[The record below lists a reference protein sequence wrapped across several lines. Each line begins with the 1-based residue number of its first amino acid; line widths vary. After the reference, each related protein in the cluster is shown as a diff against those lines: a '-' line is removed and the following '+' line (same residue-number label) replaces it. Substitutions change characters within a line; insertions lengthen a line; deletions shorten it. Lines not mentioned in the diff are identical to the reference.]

1 MRRSVGITRV
11 DPSLPLPRYAT
22 EGAAG
27 FDFLCRL
34 DTTVQPHSIARI
46 PANVVICVPRDH
58 VLVVALRSGT
68 PARKGLL
75 SPGGI
80 GVIDPDYCGP
90 DDEIQIQV
98 YNFTD
103 QPVAVERGERI
114 AQGILVPSLICEWDE
129 MDTSSERSRGGFG
142 STG

>member
-1 MRRSVGITRV
+1 MRVPITRI
-11 DPSLPLPRYAT
+11 DPSLPLPQYAT
-22 EGAAG
+22 DGAAG

-34 DTTVQPHSIARI
+34 GTTIPPRSLARI
-46 PANVVICVPRDH
+46 PANVVVCVPKDH

-68 PARKGLL
+68 PRRKGLL

-80 GVIDPDYCGP
+80 GVIDPDYCGS

-103 QPVAVERGERI
+103 EPVVVERGERI
-114 AQGILVPSLICEWDE
+114 AQGILLPTASCEWDE
-129 MDTSSERSRGGFG
+129 AHAPSEKSRGGFG

>member
-1 MRRSVGITRV
+1 VRVPISRV

-27 FDFLCRL
+27 FDFLCRAEAR
-34 DTTVQPHSIARI
+34 VEPHSIARI
-46 PANVVICVPRDH
+46 PANVIVCVPKNH
-58 VLVVALRSGT
+58 VLIVALRSGT
-68 PARKGLL
+68 PGRKGLL

-80 GVIDPDYCGP
+80 GVIDPDYCGA

-98 YNFTD
+98 YNFTST
-103 QPVAVERGERI
+103 PVVVERGERI
-114 AQGILVPSLICEWDE
+114 AQGLLVPTVACEWDE
-129 MDTSSERSRGGFG
+129 ADEFTETSRGGFG

>member
-1 MRRSVGITRV
+1 MRVPITRI

-27 FDFLCRL
+27 FDFVCRIGV
-34 DTTVQPHSIARI
+34 TVEPGTVARI
-46 PANVVICVPRDH
+46 PANVVVCVPRDH

-68 PARKGLL
+68 PMRKGLL

-103 QPVAVERGERI
+103 EPVRVERGERI
-114 AQGILVPSLICEWDE
+114 AQGLLMPALPCEWAETPARAD
-129 MDTSSERSRGGFG
+129 RSRGGFG
-142 STG
+142 STGG

>member
-1 MRRSVGITRV
+1 MRLPITRI
-11 DPSLPLPRYAT
+11 DPSLPLPLYAT
-22 EGAAG
+22 KGAAG
-27 FDFLCRL
+27 FDFVCRVGV
-34 DTTVQPHSIARI
+34 TVHPHAIARI
-46 PANVVICVPRDH
+46 PANVVVCVPRDH

-75 SPGGI
+75 FPGGI

-98 YNFTD
+98 YNFTNE
-103 QPVAVERGERI
+103 PVVVERGERI
-114 AQGILVPSLICEWDE
+114 AQGILMPSVICEWDE
-129 MDTSSERSRGGFG
+129 TQALSERSRGGFG

>member
-1 MRRSVGITRV
+1 MRVPITRV
-11 DPSLPLPRYAT
+11 DPSLPLPHYAT

-27 FDFLCRL
+27 FDFVCRE
-34 DTTVQPHSIARI
+34 TTAVAPGAIARI
-46 PANVVICVPRDH
+46 PANVIVCVPAGH

-98 YNFTD
+98 FNFTSEL
-103 QPVAVERGERI
+103 VVVERGERI
-114 AQGILVPSLICEWDE
+114 AQGILMPTVACEWQE
-129 MDTSSERSRGGFG
+129 SQPISATSRGGFG

>member
-1 MRRSVGITRV
+1 MRVPITRV
-11 DPSLPLPRYAT
+11 DPSLPLPQYAT

-27 FDFLCRL
+27 FDFVCRV
-34 DTTVQPHSIARI
+34 DAVVQPHAIARI
-46 PANVVICVPRDH
+46 PANVVVCVPQDH

-103 QPVAVERGERI
+103 EPVMVERGERI
-114 AQGILVPSLICEWDE
+114 AQGILVPTVTCEWDE
-129 MDTSSERSRGGFG
+129 TLALSERSRGGFG

>member
-1 MRRSVGITRV
+1 MSVTRI
-11 DPSLPLPRYAT
+11 DPLLPLPRYAT

-27 FDFLCRL
+27 FDFLCRVG
-34 DTTVQPHSIARI
+34 TTVPPLTIARI
-46 PANVVICVPRDH
+46 PANVVVCVPHDH
-58 VLVVALRSGT
+58 VLIVTLRSGT

-103 QPVAVERGERI
+103 EPVVVERGERI
-114 AQGILVPSLICEWDE
+114 AQGILMPAVTCEWDE
-129 MDTSSERSRGGFG
+129 SHPLAETSRGGFG

>member
-1 MRRSVGITRV
+1 MRVAIARV

-22 EGAAG
+22 EGSAG
-27 FDFLCRL
+27 FDFLCRVG
-34 DTTVQPHSIARI
+34 TRVEPRSTARI
-46 PANVVICVPRDH
+46 PANVMVCVPKDH
-58 VLVVALRSGT
+58 VLIVALRSGT

-75 SPGGI
+75 FPGGI
-80 GVIDPDYCGP
+80 GVIDPDYRGP

-103 QPVAVERGERI
+103 CPVVVERGERI
-114 AQGILVPSLICEWDE
+114 AQGVLMPTVRCEWDE
-129 MDTSSERSRGGFG
+129 TQALSEISRGGFG

>member
-1 MRRSVGITRV
+1 MRVAITRV
-11 DPSLPLPRYAT
+11 DPSLPLPHYAT

-27 FDFLCRL
+27 FDFLCR
-34 DTTVQPHSIARI
+34 VGMSIEPRSIARI
-46 PANVVICVPRDH
+46 PANVVVCVPQGH
-58 VLVVALRSGT
+58 VLMVALRSGT

-75 SPGGI
+75 FPGGI

-90 DDEIQIQV
+90 GDEIQIQV

-103 QPVAVERGERI
+103 EPVVVERGERI
-114 AQGILVPSLICEWDE
+114 AQGILVPTVTCEWDE
-129 MDTSSERSRGGFG
+129 VSELSERSRGGFG